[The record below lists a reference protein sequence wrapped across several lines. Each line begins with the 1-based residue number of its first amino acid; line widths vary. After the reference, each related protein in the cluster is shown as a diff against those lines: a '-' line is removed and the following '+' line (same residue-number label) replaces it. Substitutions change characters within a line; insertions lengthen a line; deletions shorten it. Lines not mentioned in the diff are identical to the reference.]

1 MKLSTYFLIPITPF
15 MKIINY
21 IQEKGKS
28 IKLAENSLFMVFTGM
43 VITILSVQLINSL
56 TMWNSEEEK
65 KTILFHN
72 EVGHMQFALNGIR

>member
-56 TMWNSEEEK
+56 TM
-65 KTILFHN
+65 
-72 EVGHMQFALNGIR
+72 